1 MWDRALTTVSC
12 EIQKCSETLNLF
24 YVAFDVKSSSGYTLV
39 RILPTSSSSS
49 FEHFPD
55 RGPKRRKQRLYF
67 DDHGSHFTRK
77 NAGFHARVSFQAWIH
92 AFPRWH
98 DGENSDHANCI
109 FQLCSGAVSVRVKS
123 SSRGS
128 LVHILPCKLDH
139 TNPKPHWI
147 PQFFEDCSCEIV
159 LSLQSRAHVAVRTR
173 PHKSKGAPWVF
184 TIFHVKSR
192 SRYSLVRILPYEFDH
207 KLLQM
212 PHFSRFLCETEL
224 PLQYR
229 AHFADLIFQ
238 KCSETL
244 NFFKHFQVQSELSQQ
259 SCAARARFVENF
271 CRSRP
276 ATSET
281 ETLLRR
287 PQKPLYPQK
296 HRVSRQGFSSLN
308 SRVPA
313 QLLDDDVV
321 DMILWLT
328 WWWECCPW
336 QSSVTRKLSS

>member
-67 DDHGSHFTRK
+67 GDHGSHFTRK

-244 NFFKHFQVQSELSQQ
+244 NFFLTFSSAIGALATVLCSPCTFCRELLQIE
-259 SCAARARFVENF
+259 ARNLGNRDSTSATAEATLPAKTQGVAPRVFKPEF
-271 CRSRP
+271 TRSRP
-276 ATSET
+276 TTWWCGWHDS
-281 ETLLRR
+281 
-287 PQKPLYPQK
+287 
-296 HRVSRQGFSSLN
+296 
-308 SRVPA
+308 
-313 QLLDDDVV
+313 VV
-321 DMILWLT
+321 DMMVRMLPMTIVRNS
-328 WWWECCPW
+328 E
-336 QSSVTRKLSS
+336 VV

>member
-1 MWDRALTTVSC
+1 MWNRALATLLCAFCRPHLPVLLNIFQIEARNGENKDSTSATTEATLPAKTQGFTPECLFKPEFTRSPVDMMVKILTMPTASSNYALALWVFALNRALAAVSCTFCRANSTTQIQNRTESLSFLRIVLVKSCYRYCLVRMLPCEPDHTNPKVLPESLRFFMWNRALATVSC
-12 EIQKCSETLNLF
+12 AFCPTNSTTSCSKCFIFHDF
-24 YVAFDVKSSSGYTLV
+24 YVKPSSPYNIV
-39 RILPTSSSSS
+39 RILPTSSSKS
-49 FEHFPD
+49 
-55 RGPKRRKQRLYF
+55 
-67 DDHGSHFTRK
+67 
-77 NAGFHARVSFQAWIH
+77 A
-92 AFPRWH
+92 PRP
-98 DGENSDHANCI
+98 SI
-109 FQLCSGAVSVRVKS
+109 
-123 SSRGS
+123 
-128 LVHILPCKLDH
+128 
-139 TNPKPHWI
+139 
-147 PQFFEDCSCEIV
+147 
-159 LSLQSRAHVAVRTR
+159 
-173 PHKSKGAPWVF
+173 
-184 TIFHVKSR
+184 
-192 SRYSLVRILPYEFDH
+192 
-207 KLLQM
+207 
-212 PHFSRFLCETEL
+212 
-224 PLQYR
+224 
-229 AHFADLIFQ
+229 
-238 KCSETL
+238 
-244 NFFKHFQVQSELSQQ
+244 FFKHFQVQSELSQQ